1 MFILRFLNNSVTVHL
16 LASLVWIVNFGWSI
30 VVIWLGKWP
39 SGIQTSTLAP
49 TWRGKKCTPKRVW
62 YNWVLQNLMHCTK
75 FAFHRIKKYIQ
86 LLRQFAAVQQGQ
98 LWTFRIT
105 ASQLQILIPDVFTC
119 LGRCAFSDCIFV
131 FSDCCL
137 YSCWKN
143 SNDFHADVF
152 AKKGSVRS
160 EVYDSKCWY
169 GRQDAASTLPYKTWL
184 IASELSIN
192 DVPLSYDIDC
202 KWNPAKSAMKYK
214 LPRNY

>member
-119 LGRCAFSDCIFV
+119 LGRCAFSDCI
-131 FSDCCL
+131 L
-137 YSCWKN
+137 YFLIVACILIEK
-143 SNDFHADVF
+143 FQRF
-152 AKKGSVRS
+152 PCGCICKKRFGSQWSIWQQMLV
-160 EVYDSKCWY
+160 WPA
-169 GRQDAASTLPYKTWL
+169 GRCVNASL
-184 IASELSIN
+184 
-192 DVPLSYDIDC
+192 
-202 KWNPAKSAMKYK
+202 
-214 LPRNY
+214 